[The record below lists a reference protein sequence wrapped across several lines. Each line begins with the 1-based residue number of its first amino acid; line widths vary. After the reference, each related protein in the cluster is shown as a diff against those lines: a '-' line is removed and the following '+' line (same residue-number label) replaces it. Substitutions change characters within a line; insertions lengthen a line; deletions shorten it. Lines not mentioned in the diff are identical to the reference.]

1 MKLALAKLTRFRSI
15 AVEIGTPLAA
25 FYSLHFLGATDWV
38 ALLAATSAAGLRML
52 FMAVRHRH
60 WSMFSTMMLISFGTA
75 LSLAFVNQDPRF
87 LVLKGCLTTSVCG
100 LTYLVSV
107 ALGRPLSVSGAQAL
121 DPDKAAHIKME
132 YETSAYAR
140 HCHRV
145 VSLVWGFGLIGEGLV
160 QIPVIFSLPIEIAVG
175 ISATQSISV
184 TLGLIVW
191 NVYYEKRSRR
201 KASMLSPVPPFVL
214 LLPVPPFVVA

>member
-1 MKLALAKLTRFRSI
+1 MRLALTKLARFRSAAGEI
-15 AVEIGTPLAA
+15 ATPLAA

-38 ALLAATSAAGLRML
+38 ALLAATFAAGLRLL
-52 FMAVRHRH
+52 FMAVRRRK
-60 WSMFSTMMLISFGTA
+60 WSMFSTMMLISFSMS
-75 LSLAFVNQDPRF
+75 LSLAFVSQDPRF

-107 ALGRPLSVSGAQAL
+107 VVGRPLSLSGAQAL
-121 DPDKAAHIKME
+121 NPDKAEQMGIE
-132 YETSAYAR
+132 YKNSAYAR

-145 VSLVWGFGLIGEGLV
+145 ASLVWGFGLIGEGLV
-160 QIPVIFSLPIEIAVG
+160 QIPVIFSLPIEKAVG

-184 TLGLIVW
+184 TLGLIAW

-201 KASMLSPVPPFVL
+201 KANMPFPAPPL
-214 LLPVPPFVVA
+214 AAA